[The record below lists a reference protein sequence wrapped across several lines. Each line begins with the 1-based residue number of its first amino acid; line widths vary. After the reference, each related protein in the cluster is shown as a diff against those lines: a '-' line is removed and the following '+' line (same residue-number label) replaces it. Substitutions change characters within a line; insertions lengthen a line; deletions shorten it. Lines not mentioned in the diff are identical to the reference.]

1 MYRFIDV
8 NEVQGS
14 AALPSEA
21 LSINGVYIEN
31 KIAGYRT
38 LYVEGRESLESEI
51 SEMQVGYSDGAR
63 YQEKRDVSRTLT
75 IHYQM
80 LCSDAEDFRD
90 KFNVLCGLLDQGQAK
105 LIFADETDKYYI
117 GTKSSVE
124 QPDPG
129 RLNVTGAFSFYCAD
143 PYKYGVAEKTASN
156 AEDSTQ
162 ITVENE
168 GTKAVPVSVKVT
180 MKSDNGYLGMSLN
193 DHYYQVGNPEEPD
206 IEESEG
212 TILLFNDVSGN
223 IYTNWT
229 LNNGVLPPVLQLQGK
244 GCKEQGAV
252 GYSDDTCYVSDY
264 GDRAGNADGIY
275 WRGPSKTK
283 TVPQDSNGDYPINW
297 TCSYEIGFTSLEPDS
312 RPDNPKYNM
321 NSCGLSAMVFS
332 DASGEVILWIGLQQL
347 LGNKMV
353 FINDKPVSL
362 TSPDRGK
369 NIVKSIEIEKI
380 GDAATI
386 RFLMTDGTTSIQKVN
401 ISKST
406 SELRKITWFAGMYL
420 HQDVMEE
427 NSFKSMMFKKHNV
440 EKIEDIPNYFS
451 DGDVVYLDGENN
463 KLYINDYLNWDVT
476 DIGSQPLLLPPGQH
490 TLGVLTSS
498 FAEVPDIE
506 VTFKERWI

>member
-1 MYRFIDV
+1 M
-8 NEVQGS
+8 N
-14 AALPSEA
+14 
-21 LSINGVYIEN
+21 
-31 KIAGYRT
+31 
-38 LYVEGRESLESEI
+38 
-51 SEMQVGYSDGAR
+51 YS
-63 YQEKRDVSRTLT
+63 V
-75 IHYQM
+75 
-80 LCSDAEDFRD
+80 
-90 KFNVLCGLLDQGQAK
+90 KFNDVELGNYIDILQGFTPFSGVARSPELLDIGGTRKGTYYQYTTYKEKTIPMPFTILGNTKNKYDALQKILNVDEPKK
-105 LIFADETDKYYI
+105 LIFEGLPDRYFNAIPSGDLEFEEDGPLGS
-117 GTKSSVE
+117 GTITWVI
-124 QPDPG
+124 PD
-129 RLNVTGAFSFYCAD
+129 
-143 PYKYGVAEKTASN
+143 GVAHALAEKTASN
-156 AEDSTQ
+156 AENSTQ
-162 ITVENE
+162 VTLENT
-168 GTKAVPVSVKVT
+168 GTESVPVSVKVT
-180 MKSDNGYLGMSLN
+180 MKSDNGYLGMSLG

-212 TILLFNDVSGN
+212 TILLFNDISGN

-297 TCSYEIGFTSLEPDS
+297 TCSYEIEFTNLRENSNPDY
-312 RPDNPKYNM
+312 PDYNLM
-321 NSCGLSAMVFS
+321 CCGISAMVFS

-347 LGNKMV
+347 LGNKMLY
-353 FINDKPVSL
+353 INDKRVSL

-420 HQDVMEE
+420 HQDVMEK
-427 NSFKSMMFKKHNV
+427 NSIKSMMFKKHNV

-451 DGDVVYLDGENN
+451 EGDVVYLSGEEN

-506 VTFKERWI
+506 VTFRERWI

>member
-1 MYRFIDV
+1 MSLSVKFNGVELNNYIQVLSGFTPRAGVEFSPTLMDLSGTSKGSKYQYTSYKAKQIPMPFEIKGDIEGKYNALMAALNVDKPKPLIFGSTPQKVYYAIPSGDLDMEEVYRF
-8 NEVQGS
+8 GS
-14 AALPSEA
+14 GTITWVIPA
-21 LSINGVYIEN
+21 GV
-31 KIAGYRT
+31 A
-38 LYVEGRESLESEI
+38 
-51 SEMQVGYSDGAR
+51 
-63 YQEKRDVSRTLT
+63 
-75 IHYQM
+75 
-80 LCSDAEDFRD
+80 F
-90 KFNVLCGLLDQGQAK
+90 GL
-105 LIFADETDKYYI
+105 
-117 GTKSSVE
+117 
-124 QPDPG
+124 
-129 RLNVTGAFSFYCAD
+129 
-143 PYKYGVAEKTASN
+143 AEKTASN
-156 AEDSTQ
+156 EENSTQ
-162 ITVENE
+162 VTLENT
-168 GTKAVPVSVKVT
+168 GTESVPVSVKVT
-180 MKSDNGYLGMSLN
+180 MKSDNGYLGMSLE

-212 TILLFNDVSGN
+212 TILLFNDISGN

-252 GYSDDTCYVSDY
+252 GYSNDTCYVSDY

-297 TCSYEIGFTSLEPDS
+297 TCSYEIEFTNLRENSNPDY
-312 RPDNPKYNM
+312 PDYNLM
-321 NSCGLSAMVFS
+321 CCGISAMVFS

-347 LGNKMV
+347 LGNKMLY
-353 FINDKPVSL
+353 INDKRVSL

-386 RFLMTDGTTSIQKVN
+386 RFLMTNGTTSIQKVN

-451 DGDVVYLDGENN
+451 EGDVVYLSGEEN

-498 FAEVPDIE
+498 FAKVPDIE
-506 VTFKERWI
+506 VTFRERWV